1 MRHRR
6 IVAWSIGE
14 ALLLLSLGGIAA
26 AQDSLVTIKT
36 LYASAAYEEAL
47 TAIDRLRSA
56 GPAASDSRSL
66 DQYRAFCLL
75 ALGREAEANK
85 ALEDLVTADPL
96 FTPDPSELSPR
107 VLALLHGVRR
117 RLLPALAQ
125 QKYAMAKAT
134 YDRKEYAAAAEQF
147 ARVVSLLDDADMDQK
162 TAGLS
167 DLRTLA
173 GGFLDLA
180 KGAAAP
186 PKAPQPASEPA
197 PAPPPAPPTPS
208 VKAVYDA
215 SDPQVTPPVV
225 QRQDIPAW
233 PLSQR
238 AFTSAPI
245 RPGII
250 EIVIDETGR
259 VERAVLRQS
268 MNPVYDALLL
278 SAATNWRYKP
288 ALRDGSPVKYRK
300 LIQITIQPSE

>member
-1 MRHRR
+1 MRHRG

-26 AQDSLVTIKT
+26 AQDSLVAIKT

-75 ALGREAEANK
+75 ALGREAEADK
-85 ALEDLVTADPL
+85 AFEDLVTADPL
-96 FTPDPSELSPR
+96 FTPDPNEVSPK
-107 VLALLHGVRR
+107 VLALVHGVRR

-125 QKYAMAKAT
+125 QKYATAKAT

-147 ARVVSLLDDADMDQK
+147 ARLVSLLDDADMDQK
-162 TAGLS
+162 TAGVS

-173 GGFLDLA
+173 GGFLELA
-180 KGAAAP
+180 KAAATP
-186 PKAPQPASEPA
+186 PKAPEPASDPA
-197 PAPPPAPPTPS
+197 PVPPTPP

-215 SDPQVTPPVV
+215 SDVQVTPPVI

-233 PLSQR
+233 PLSQPVLPGV
-238 AFTSAPI
+238 SI
-245 RPGII
+245 RPGVI
-250 EIVIDETGR
+250 EITIDETGR
-259 VERAVLRQS
+259 VERAVLRQTMS
-268 MNPVYDALLL
+268 PVYDAMLL

-288 ALRDGSPVKYRK
+288 ALRDGTPVKYRK
-300 LIQITIQPSE
+300 LIQVTFQPPR